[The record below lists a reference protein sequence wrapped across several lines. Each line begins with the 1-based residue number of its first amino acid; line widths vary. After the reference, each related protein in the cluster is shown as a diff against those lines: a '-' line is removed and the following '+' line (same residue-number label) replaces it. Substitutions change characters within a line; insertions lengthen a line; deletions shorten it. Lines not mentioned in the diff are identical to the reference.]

1 MSYRKNCN
9 CELCSKVETLMA
21 ALEVVRAEANMLG
34 NQALEFDCTAEQLAR
49 LVSSVQLVQELAPGE
64 LTVDQLGRAKAEL
77 ELDQFNRVIADGQA
91 FTATQLQK
99 DWDKV
104 RADSVA
110 QLQKDVEAYGADF
123 NTLNTAS
130 SPLQTQSDKPSASSK
145 QLLRVYPMVTPS
157 LKTETLGAT
166 QSSAFMKELAEVI
179 ADDLSRIVSALGQN
193 QSTTTMLWMPYGI
206 VLEVEKV
213 TTSPSGAFTSMH
225 ASMDGGKTLLK
236 ISRASNLTSWDRV
249 NNPYA
254 IELTIEVAGFVSSY
268 TPYRSSAFGLLQR
281 GVLKTIYLTLD
292 SALSSV
298 TAQAEKH
305 SSRLIWPV
313 QSPEASLGSGSQL
326 SPVAL
331 STSQLK
337 VPQGSPG
344 VSMPTGNITGSNK
357 IS

>member
-1 MSYRKNCN
+1 MSYRKNCG
-9 CELCSKVETLMA
+9 CSVCSKVETLLA
-21 ALEVVRAEANMLG
+21 ALEVVKTEATALGAEAKD
-34 NQALEFDCTAEQLAR
+34 FDATAEQLAR
-49 LVSSVQLVQELAPGE
+49 LVSAVIKVEQLAPE
-64 LTVDQLGRAKAEL
+64 SLTLDQLLTAKAEL
-77 ELDQFNRVIADGQA
+77 ELDAFNKLIAEQG
-91 FTATQLQK
+91 FSPMQLQK
-99 DWDKV
+99 GWDKV
-104 RADSVA
+104 QDWGRP
-110 QLQKDVEAYGADF
+110 YGPNF

-130 SPLQTQSDKPSASSK
+130 SPPQTQSDKPSASSK

-193 QSTTTMLWMPYGI
+193 QSTTQMLWMPYGI

-213 TTSPSGAFTSMH
+213 TTSPSGAFISMH

-254 IELTIEVAGFVSSY
+254 IQLTIEVAGFVSPFR
-268 TPYRSSAFGLLQR
+268 PYRSSAFGLLQR
-281 GVLKTIYLTLD
+281 GESKTIYLTLD

-326 SPVAL
+326 SPVGL

-344 VSMPTGNITGSNK
+344 VSMPTENITVSNK
-357 IS
+357 NS